1 MYDLIIQE
9 GLIVDGTNCPGRKGD
24 VGILKDRIVFMGE
37 LPRDQGKKIL
47 SAADKVVAPGFID
60 IHSHSDFTLLADPQA
75 ESKIYQGV
83 TTELIGQCGVSAA
96 PLEGAVRERRKAELT
111 DLGVPLTWTKLNEYF
126 LRLEEVPPIVNIAT
140 LVGHG
145 NLRGSV
151 VGYENRLT
159 SRSEL
164 KKMKTLLGQSL
175 NSGAFGLSTGLIY
188 PPGVYSSIEELQVLT
203 KVVAESGGL
212 YATHLRSEGEGLV
225 EAIQE
230 ALHIAE
236 TVGVSLQIS
245 HLKTHGRKNWGKLA
259 RVFQL
264 IEDSQK
270 KGFSIH
276 ADRYP
281 YTASSTDLDVLL
293 PSWAWEG
300 GGQKELARLADPD
313 SQKKMTEEILSQNPE
328 PDFWKNV
335 MIASVKKEKNRWMEG
350 KTLAEIS
357 SQKKLAPWEALY
369 DLLREEALGV
379 SAIFFFMSEDNL
391 NQILLKDYVMIG
403 TDSSARS
410 SSGILRRGKPHP
422 RGFGTFPRILRHY
435 TGKGKV
441 LSLETAIHKMTG
453 LPAKKLGLQD
463 RGIIHPGYYADLVIF
478 DPQTVCDRSD
488 YANPFHYPVGI
499 EHVFINGEEVI
510 SQGAVTGKRPGRI
523 LRK

>member
-1 MYDLIIQE
+1 M
-9 GLIVDGTNCPGRKGD
+9 
-24 VGILKDRIVFMGE
+24 
-37 LPRDQGKKIL
+37 
-47 SAADKVVAPGFID
+47 
-60 IHSHSDFTLLADPQA
+60 
-75 ESKIYQGV
+75 
-83 TTELIGQCGVSAA
+83 
-96 PLEGAVRERRKAELT
+96 
-111 DLGVPLTWTKLNEYF
+111 
-126 LRLEEVPPIVNIAT
+126 
-140 LVGHG
+140 
-145 NLRGSV
+145 
-151 VGYENRLT
+151 
-159 SRSEL
+159 
-164 KKMKTLLGQSL
+164 
-175 NSGAFGLSTGLIY
+175 
-188 PPGVYSSIEELQVLT
+188 
-203 KVVAESGGL
+203 
-212 YATHLRSEGEGLV
+212 
-225 EAIQE
+225 
-230 ALHIAE
+230 
-236 TVGVSLQIS
+236 
-245 HLKTHGRKNWGKLA
+245 A

-328 PDFWKNV
+328 PEFWEKV

-357 SQKKLAPWEALY
+357 SQKKLAPWEMLC
-369 DLLREEALGV
+369 DLLREEELGV

-410 SSGILRRGKPHP
+410 ASGILRRGKPHP
-422 RGFGTFPRILRHY
+422 RGFGTYPRILRHY
-435 TGKGKV
+435 TGQGKV

-453 LPAKKLGLQD
+453 LPANKLGLQD

-478 DPQTVCDRSD
+478 DPQTVCDHSD
-488 YANPFHYPVGI
+488 YDNPFRYPVGI

-510 SQGAVTGKRPGRI
+510 SQGAVTGQRPGRI